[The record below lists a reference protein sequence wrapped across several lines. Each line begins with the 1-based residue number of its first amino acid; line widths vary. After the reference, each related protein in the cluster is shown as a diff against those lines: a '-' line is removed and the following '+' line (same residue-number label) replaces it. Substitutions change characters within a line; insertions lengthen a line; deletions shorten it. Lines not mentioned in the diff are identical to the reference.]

1 MGTQLLERAFASFDE
16 GALAGAIEPLAVNAH
31 ARRDDEP
38 LDRLRGKTF
47 EQNSRALRVVLRVVS
62 DLVHALTN
70 THHCSE
76 MEDAINATQRAF
88 YRLSIANITAYE
100 FDFAR
105 KTRRPSGACAM
116 HLRRKT
122 IEHANGVAAIE

>member
-47 EQNSRALRVVLRVVS
+47 EQNSRALRVVLLVVS
-62 DLVHALTN
+62 DLVHAFDQHPPLQRNGRRYQRHPTRVLPPLDRE
-70 THHCSE
+70 HH
-76 MEDAINATQRAF
+76 R
-88 YRLSIANITAYE
+88 
-100 FDFAR
+100 
-105 KTRRPSGACAM
+105 
-116 HLRRKT
+116 
-122 IEHANGVAAIE
+122 V